1 MLTEFIWLMIW
12 IQEQIFMNVRHRGN
26 FVTNRKTIS
35 SSVTMVFGGTVVRL
49 QNMKIGKKER
59 H

>member
-12 IQEQIFMNVRHRGN
+12 IQDQTSMNARRRGN

-49 QNMKIGKKER
+49 RNMKRGKKER